1 MLSVRNPGKVYPV
14 SEDIVETDMDTDV
27 EEYNY
32 DGKFVFRGNL
42 DRNHSTQNVKVYWL
56 YDNNCKRIG
65 LVEHTENEHTCLWY
79 KNNVFSTLLQEDW
92 EAQDKTLW
100 SLMTQAA
107 YEDCMKH
114 GWTTIQKVA
123 ERTHLTIVTPS
134 DIMSDFNITEKCSRC
149 MGRRQKGCVI
159 QEKTCNFDIYS
170 TVFVDDDG
178 VIYTPPSDTTIYAT
192 LRARRGLAGS
202 SEETGAATGA
212 GAEVGAGT

>member
-1 MLSVRNPGKVYPV
+1 MLSVRNPGKIYPV
-14 SEDIVETDMDTDV
+14 SEDIIETDMDTDV

-42 DRNHSTQNVKVYWL
+42 DRIHSTSDVKVYWL

-65 LVEHTENEHTCLWY
+65 LVEHTANDHTCLWY

-100 SLMTQAA
+100 SIMTQAA

-123 ERTHLTIVTPS
+123 ERTHLTILTPA
-134 DIMSDFNITEKCSRC
+134 DITSDFVSPNKCSRC
-149 MGRRQKGCVI
+149 MGRRQQGCI
-159 QEKTCNFDIYS
+159 LQEKTCNFDIYS

-178 VIYTPPSDTTIYAT
+178 VIYTPPSDTTVYAT

-202 SEETGAATGA
+202 SEEEGATTGLGA
-212 GAEVGAGT
+212 LGAGT

>member
-1 MLSVRNPGKVYPV
+1 MLSVRNLGKVYPV
-14 SEDIVETDMDTDV
+14 SEDIVETDIDTDV

-42 DRNHSTQNVKVYWL
+42 DRIHSTSDVNVYWL
-56 YDNNCKRIG
+56 YDNNSKRVG
-65 LVEHTENEHTCLWY
+65 LVEHTKEEHTCLWY

-100 SLMTQAA
+100 SIMTQAA

-134 DIMSDFNITEKCSRC
+134 DITSDFVSPNKCSRC
-149 MGRRQKGCVI
+149 MGRTQTGCLL

-178 VIYTPPSDTTIYAT
+178 VIYTPPSDTTVYAT

-202 SEETGAATGA
+202 SEEEGA
-212 GAEVGAGT
+212 GALGAGALGAGT